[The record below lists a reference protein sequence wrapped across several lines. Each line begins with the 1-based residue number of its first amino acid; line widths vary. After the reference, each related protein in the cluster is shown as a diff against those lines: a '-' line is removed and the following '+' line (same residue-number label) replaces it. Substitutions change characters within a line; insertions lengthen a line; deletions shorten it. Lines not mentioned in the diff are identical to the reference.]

1 MPSVI
6 RVNFAGNTNGEPGA
20 TTVPAT
26 PGGGPAYELKFF
38 NNSASTQTFVCFQSS
53 QSPPSGLVPA
63 WFVMR
68 VGPRTELIFSWQ
80 PTYDFVWMESGTL
93 APGITFTAVEL
104 LPATLQASSLVTLT
118 YGSGA
123 FGFIDQRQGRSDSLM
138 ITCDG
143 TIPMDTASVGIG
155 MAGSATEVMQAAP
168 NMTFTFTSTARYWMT
183 LTDVV
188 QGEIFDPSK
197 LAVVVPLVFEPNVCA
212 LTVTLNPD
220 GTVTVQ
226 DGAAA

>member
-1 MPSVI
+1 MPSIV
-6 RVNFAGNTNGEPGA
+6 RVNFADHSSSEPGTA
-20 TTVPAT
+20 AASAAA
-26 PGGGPAYELKFF
+26 GGMPTYELKFL
-38 NNSASTQTFVCFQSS
+38 NNSGSRQTFVCFQSS
-53 QSPPSGLVPA
+53 QNPPSGPVPA
-63 WFVMR
+63 WFAMR
-68 VGPRTELIFSWQ
+68 VGPRTQLLFSWQ
-80 PTYDFVWMESGTL
+80 PTYDFAWMESGKL
-93 APGITFTAVEL
+93 APGITFAAVEI
-104 LPATLQASSLVTLT
+104 LPAALPASSLVTLT

-168 NMTFTFTSTARYWMT
+168 NIAFTFTSTARYWMT
-183 LTDVV
+183 FADVV

-197 LAVVVPLVFEPNVCA
+197 LAVVVPLVFEPNLCA

>member
-6 RVNFAGNTNGEPGA
+6 RINFADHKNAEPSA
-20 TTVPAT
+20 TTTLVTAD
-26 PGGGPAYELKFF
+26 GQPAYELKFF
-38 NNSASTQTFVCFQSS
+38 NNSVSTQTFVCFQSS

-68 VGPRTELIFSWQ
+68 VSPGTELIFSWQ
-80 PTYDFVWMESGTL
+80 PTYDFVWMESGKL
-93 APGITFTAVEL
+93 APGITFTAVEV
-104 LPATLQASSLVTLT
+104 LPATLPASSLVTLT

-123 FGFIDQRQGRSDSLM
+123 LGFTNQRQGQSQSLM

-168 NMTFTFTSTARYWMT
+168 NMAFTFTSTARYWMT
-183 LTDVV
+183 LANVA

-197 LAVVVPLVFEPNVCA
+197 LAFIVPLAFGPNVST
-212 LTVTLNPD
+212 LTATLNIN

-226 DGAAA
+226 DGVAA